1 MGLEKKSFFNYAVG
15 AAILMILTL
24 ALPKYVGIYA
34 VAIGGAAGSVVTS
47 FLNLNALNKKAR
59 ILDNPKKTALAIL
72 LSFPLVALTCLLK
85 NLLFSKF
92 RRFRDCDFGRNTH
105 AFVPCGVRRFQ
116 NLRRY
121 SLLQNDAEKSLKN
134 GINQKVSPTFI
145 AVTGVCVTARTPI

>member
-1 MGLEKKSFFNYAVG
+1 
-15 AAILMILTL
+15 MILTL
-24 ALPKYVGIYA
+24 ALPKFVGIYA

-92 RRFRDCDFGRNTH
+92 RRFSRL
-105 AFVPCGVRRFQ
+105 RF
-116 NLRRY
+116 R
-121 SLLQNDAEKSLKN
+121 AEY
-134 GINQKVSPTFI
+134 
-145 AVTGVCVTARTPI
+145 R